1 MKIIGLSTLLMTFT
15 ILSRANNLNK
25 YLQVRLIIITNEYY
39 NLYIRLKKI
48 LIYETQKHILTLVN

>member
-1 MKIIGLSTLLMTFT
+1 MKIIGLSILLMTFT

-39 NLYIRLKKI
+39 NLYIRLKKNTN
-48 LIYETQKHILTLVN
+48 L